1 MGSVRGPPGFLPY
14 TVHKSERLTCCCLF
28 SKYVSFRPLLNRT
41 PRFTAQALNRHP
53 AQPHSASSMF
63 PSYRVGVSE
72 DRNKKCRRTMED
84 SHSFVYDFGGVVGQG
99 YFAVFE

>member
-1 MGSVRGPPGFLPY
+1 MGSVRGPGFLPY
-14 TVHKSERLTCCCLF
+14 AVQKSERLTCCCLF
-28 SKYVSFRPLLNRT
+28 SKYVSIRPLSYRIPLV
-41 PRFTAQALNRHP
+41 TAQALNRHP

>member
-1 MGSVRGPPGFLPY
+1 MNSDRSPFFFSFSFFFPFLFLSP
-14 TVHKSERLTCCCLF
+14 TLALTHF
-28 SKYVSFRPLLNRT
+28 PSPSKPRPLSH
-41 PRFTAQALNRHP
+41 QALNRHP
-53 AQPHSASSMF
+53 GAPHPTNVAF
-63 PSYRVGVSE
+63 PSFRVGVSE